1 MNVLVGQQAGRQF
14 ARGVVDQ
21 GALVD
26 AAVVGFVMLE
36 SEVRDV
42 IAEGVEEVIVAVVMR
57 AEKFLRLIDE
67 ALVVVPDF
75 LRELR
80 ARRRCRRRCP
90 FR

>member
-1 MNVLVGQQAGRQF
+1 MGQQAGGHF

-36 SEVRDV
+36 AEVRDV
-42 IAEGVEEVIVAVVMR
+42 IAERVEEMIVAVVMR
-57 AEKFLRLIDE
+57 AEKFLRLIDQI
-67 ALVVVPDF
+67 LVVVPDF
-75 LRELR
+75 LRERR